1 MTSYFAHRRDCS
13 GKQRELRDK
22 LSATPDVYR
31 GPPTDADAKILSLS
45 LAQLVSSCEENTV
58 SPKEVLEA
66 YGKRCLL
73 AHEATNCLADVFLD
87 EAARSVSVPFS
98 TDRPLLG
105 VPITVKDCINIAGH
119 DTTVGYSA
127 NAGQPVQESAPIIR
141 LLRDAGGLIYAKTTL
156 PTGCLSFEVSSD
168 LFGSTTNPYNLDFSP
183 GASSGGGG
191 ALLACQGSMVEVGT
205 DLGGSTRYPAAYCGL
220 YTVKGSHGR
229 FPNHGSVSCLPGLE
243 SVPTITAPIA
253 RTLDDLEEFWR
264 RVVEMKP
271 WDYDHTCV
279 PVPWRAVDY
288 VATGERLKFGLI
300 VDDGVVTPT
309 PAPSRAL
316 LEVASALSKQGHEVV
331 PFYPPSP
338 LEGLKIG
345 YQLMFSEA
353 AKSVTGPL
361 RTGEFISPALRTVR
375 LILSLPLWLKRL
387 QAMLLRWFS
396 RPRGRNDAW
405 ASLIEIFHPRSVLE
419 ERKLVVEREA
429 YKAAWHQ
436 AWRREGLDFVLTV
449 PHALPAVPRD
459 PKASDRA
466 TLVSANY
473 AFLYNTLDY
482 AAGVLPVGY
491 VDKTRDSYAPDFR
504 SAAKY
509 QGMNDV
515 ARAVHDLYDAD
526 AMHGMP
532 LGLQVVGGRFEEEK
546 VIAGMKVIE
555 KALWD
560 SGKGF
565 TARQF

>member
-1 MTSYFAHRRDCS
+1 MPFPEIS
-13 GKQRELRDK
+13 GKRRELHDK

-31 GPPTDADAKILSLS
+31 SPPTEADAKILSLP
-45 LAQLVSSCEENTV
+45 LAQLVSSCEENIV
-58 SPKEVLEA
+58 SPREVLQS

-87 EAARSVSVPFS
+87 EAACSLSAPCS
-98 TDRPLLG
+98 TGDRPLLG
-105 VPITVKDCINIAGH
+105 VPITIKDCINIAGH

-127 NAGQPVQESAPIIR
+127 NAGHPLQESAPIVR

-168 LFGSTTNPYNLDFSP
+168 LFGSTANPYNSAFSP
-183 GASSGGGG
+183 GASSGGGA
-191 ALLACQGSMVEVGT
+191 ALLACQGSMIEVGT
-205 DLGGSTRYPAAYCGL
+205 DLGGSVRYPAAYCGL

-229 FPNHGSVSCLPGLE
+229 FPSHGSVSCLPGLE
-243 SVPTITAPIA
+243 AVPTITAPMA

-271 WDYDHTCV
+271 WDYDHSCV

-288 VATGERLKFGLI
+288 VATGARLKFGLI
-300 VDDGVVTPT
+300 MDDGVVPPT

-316 LEVASALSKQGHEVV
+316 LEVAGALSKQGHEVV

-345 YQLMFSEA
+345 YQLMFSEG
-353 AKSVTGPL
+353 AKSATGPL

-375 LILSLPLWLKRL
+375 LILSLPLWVKKV
-387 QAMLLRWFS
+387 QAKLLRWFS
-396 RPRGRNDAW
+396 RPWGRNDAW
-405 ASLIEIFHPRSVLE
+405 ASLIEVFHPKSTLD
-419 ERKLVVEREA
+419 ERRLVVEREA
-429 YKAAWHQ
+429 YKAAWHE

-449 PHALPAVPRD
+449 PHSLPAVPRD
-459 PKASDRA
+459 PRASDRA

-473 AFLYNTLDY
+473 AFMYNVLDY

-491 VDKTRDSYAPDFR
+491 VDKARDSYAPDFK
-504 SAAKY
+504 SAEKY

-515 ARAVHDLYDAD
+515 GRAAHDLYDAE

-532 LGLQVVGGRFEEEK
+532 LAVQVVGRRFEEEK

-565 TARQF
+565 TPRKF